1 MDVQMNFSQNIMQC
15 QTFQSL
21 EFHDVCFGVKCI
33 PELAYNLSQAGSHRG
48 VDKTELGCE
57 KLIEEFK
64 EQYKTQKNIILC
76 IFGSI
81 FPAQC
86 CIPWHHIS
94 SLSSFMHTFHCT
106 TLNRLSDEGCINYYY
121 FTVSSEVNQ
130 KSRILLYTVL
140 KSSFSIH
147 STMFAMSDRSGWP
160 VHVQTFSSLT
170 VSNAMAVLWKQKYE
184 TM

>member
-1 MDVQMNFSQNIMQC
+1 MC
-15 QTFQSL
+15 L
-21 EFHDVCFGVKCI
+21 
-33 PELAYNLSQAGSHRG
+33 
-48 VDKTELGCE
+48 
-57 KLIEEFK
+57 
-64 EQYKTQKNIILC
+64 
-76 IFGSI
+76 FGSA

-86 CIPWHHIS
+86 CTPWYHIS

-106 TLNRLSDEGCINYYY
+106 TLDRLSDEGCINYYY

-130 KSRILLYTVL
+130 RSRILLYTVL

-184 TM
+184 RKQKCGVTLHVAGKINREVGNSNNLRLLNSYYYQYQQK